1 MKKIL
6 AVILAA
12 ALCLTFCA
20 CGSLVR
26 GLKESAENAVET
38 ANSASPKET
47 GAGAKAGA
55 AAKTGTPAK
64 AKTVSAD
71 PEKTA
76 AAEAVPLVQ
85 AKETSPKKTTET
97 ITPVI
102 STARY
107 AYAPVRVTKSPTGE
121 TVYEGGSAS
130 FIAYAENSTG
140 ISWLIVNP
148 NGKDFVE
155 ASALAKAMPGL
166 SISGTASTTLTIG
179 CIPLSFDGW
188 YIQAKFYGEGGP
200 VHSSMARLSVWPYP
214 AKTAPFDPWNGGCY
228 APPVSGGCCDLCA
241 PGAICDPWSSGGTF
255 DPWTTSG
262 SFNNPWSGSCGRGAC
277 GGCCDPWTYEKSCDP
292 WTYEKSYDPW
302 DCGFERWY

>member
-1 MKKIL
+1 MKKLL

-26 GLKESAENAVET
+26 DLKDSAENAAAA
-38 ANSASPKET
+38 ANPVSPKET
-47 GAGAKAGA
+47 GAAEKAEAGL
-55 AAKTGTPAK
+55 KTEKSAEKPKPAK
-64 AKTVSAD
+64 VKTASAD
-71 PEKTA
+71 TEKPA

-85 AKETSPKKTTET
+85 TEESSAKKTTET

-121 TVYEGGSAS
+121 TVYEGGSAC
-130 FIAYAENSTG
+130 FVAYAENSTG

-166 SISGTASTTLTIG
+166 SISGTASSTLTIG

-214 AKTAPFDPWNGGCY
+214 VKTAPFDPWNGGGY
-228 APPVSGGCCDLCA
+228 APPLSGGCCD
-241 PGAICDPWSSGGTF
+241 PWNGCGTF
-255 DPWTTSG
+255 DPWTAPG
-262 SFNNPWSGSCGRGAC
+262 SFYDPWSGGCGCGAC
-277 GGCCDPWTYEKSCDP
+277 GGNCGGCCNPWTYEKSCDP
-292 WTYEKSYDPW
+292 WGYEKSYDPW
-302 DCGFERWY
+302 GGFEQWY